1 MIDPHFTIAIVALL
15 CMACSAIAYLIG
27 HRHGHECG
35 YEAGCADEITRHKP
49 KIIEA
54 KVQAAKIART
64 LCLAELNRERLETAQ
79 RNLS

>member
-35 YEAGCADEITRHKP
+35 YEAGCADEVTRHKP
-49 KIIEA
+49 KILQA
-54 KVQAAKIART
+54 KVHTAKLVREV
-64 LCLAELNRERLETAQ
+64 CLAELHRDK
-79 RNLS
+79 RNLSPRN